1 MPRAKRQRPSL
12 SRRSM
17 LKARCLTS
25 RRGPPLRGSK
35 VLDSTPRRRDQSGPK
50 HRSCSSKRCENL
62 YASRSVLSALSTAWR
77 PTRGAVP
84 CVQNSASSVNRLQM
98 RVRSPLAIAAAH
110 SASVLSI
117 SAFAAAA
124 AYSSIFLPPNGVLPV
139 PVVGLLTE
147 LDSHDRAHR
156 HDGLCRDVVMTWF

>member
-1 MPRAKRQRPSL
+1 
-12 SRRSM
+12 
-17 LKARCLTS
+17 
-25 RRGPPLRGSK
+25 
-35 VLDSTPRRRDQSGPK
+35 
-50 HRSCSSKRCENL
+50 ENL

-139 PVVGLLTE
+139 PVVGLSTGPNPHKGPLPPE
-147 LDSHDRAHR
+147 A
-156 HDGLCRDVVMTWF
+156 LCRDVAMPWSPAPAHPPPAAPGAPRPARVGVG